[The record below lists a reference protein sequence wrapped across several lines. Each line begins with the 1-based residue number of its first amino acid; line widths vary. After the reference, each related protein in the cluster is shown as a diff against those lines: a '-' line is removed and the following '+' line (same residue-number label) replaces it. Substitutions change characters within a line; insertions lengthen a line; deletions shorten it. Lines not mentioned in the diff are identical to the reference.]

1 MKSKE
6 GVGVERCRVRNIM
19 DGENVRT
26 SNANTVYV
34 SVGADHIWT
43 CQGQTEKHKSQQN
56 KNGPKTSG
64 DNCPNSEGI
73 GPVKSFSSNWRL
85 AVGVAGRSIDSRSGV
100 RR

>member
-1 MKSKE
+1 M
-6 GVGVERCRVRNIM
+6 GVEWCGVRNTAR
-19 DGENVRT
+19 EEVRT
-26 SNANTVYV
+26 TSKANTMCV

-73 GPVKSFSSNWRL
+73 GPVKSFSSN
-85 AVGVAGRSIDSRSGV
+85 
-100 RR
+100 